1 MAVDHPVSNHFLN
14 FLGPHQKKKS
24 LQISNLLI
32 YLLSTKKCA
41 FFIWSDPW
49 SIPLIL
55 I

>member
-32 YLLSTKKCA
+32 YLVLKNVHSLFGQTLGP
-41 FFIWSDPW
+41 SP
-49 SIPLIL
+49 
-55 I
+55 